1 LLEPIYRTLEWMR
14 LLATFQFYFL
24 VSRVEVSHVLV
35 FLVTIKRGRE
45 GGDLRGSI
53 VLLLFLN
60 RKTDVCYS
68 YVMFPF

>member
-1 LLEPIYRTLEWMR
+1 MGLLVTS
-14 LLATFQFYFL
+14 QFHFL
-24 VSRVEVSHVLV
+24 VSRVEVSHILV
-35 FLVTIKRGRE
+35 FLAIIKRGRE
-45 GGDLRGSI
+45 GGDLRRSI